1 MKKESVMK
9 PVATTTTTANIA
21 RINQMYDLGR

>member
-9 PVATTTTTANIA
+9 PVATTTTANIA